1 LIKNTGMKNSLFS
14 SGKHKGITNFALL
27 IHRLAFGSMLLTH
40 GIPKLMHFSELS
52 PKFTDPIGLGSEI
65 ALGLTIFSEVFC
77 SILVML
83 GLGTRLAAFVVIT
96 EMVIAVFR
104 VHIHAPFA
112 TMELAL
118 IYMAAFVL
126 VLLAGAG
133 SVSMDKL
140 ISKK

>member
-1 LIKNTGMKNSLFS
+1 MKTSLFS
-14 SGKHKGITNFALL
+14 SGKHKGITNLALL

-40 GIPKLMHFSELS
+40 GIPKLMRFSELS

-65 ALGLTIFSEVFC
+65 ALGLTVFSEVFC
-77 SILVML
+77 AILVML
-83 GLGTRLAAFVVIT
+83 GLGTRLAAFVVVT
-96 EMVIAVFR
+96 EMVIIELR
-104 VHIHAPFA
+104 VHVHVPFA
-112 TMELAL
+112 TKELAFV
-118 IYMAAFVL
+118 YMAAFVL